1 MDSLVWMPYGDSVHE
16 DPERLRYM
24 DSILGFAKKR
34 LIDAIERFR
43 VEKGGLPAHLEH
55 VRPKHN
61 VTMTLAWLGID
72 PAMGLP
78 GSIHGSS
85 ATSPGA
91 QEPVGA

>member
-55 VRPKHN
+55 VRPEHN
-61 VTMTLAWLGID
+61 VTMTLA
-72 PAMGLP
+72 
-78 GSIHGSS
+78 
-85 ATSPGA
+85 
-91 QEPVGA
+91 